1 EAREE
6 VMGYFEKLTTLRR
19 QEPKNDLISV
29 LVNSK
34 KGGRPLTWEELAAY
48 YIVLVAAGNET
59 TRHLLSGGTLALHKT
74 PGSWDRVLADATL
87 LGPVVEEMLRYVT
100 PLACMRRTALEDMVI
115 GGKQVAKGD
124 KVVLCFS
131 GANR

>member
-1 EAREE
+1 
-6 VMGYFEKLTTLRR
+6 
-19 QEPKNDLISV
+19 
-29 LVNSK
+29 
-34 KGGRPLTWEELAAY
+34 
-48 YIVLVAAGNET
+48 
-59 TRHLLSGGTLALHKT
+59 
-74 PGSWDRVLADATL
+74 PGSWDRVLADETL

-131 GANR
+131 AANRDPEVFESPHEFRIDRDPNEHLTFGWGIHFCLGAHLARAEALSFFCQARERKMRFEVTGDPQRLRH